1 MTGLQLATLASAA
14 PASSDAGQWVHLVP
28 NGAIDG
34 RDGRSYALSDPAGVV
49 EDFQSRA
56 LDLVVDFEHQNDTPA
71 ARLSGPVPAAGWIK
85 ALQARSDGIWG
96 LVQWTARAAELIKGR
111 EYRYLSPVILHHP
124 DTREIMRL
132 KGASL
137 VHNPN
142 FLLTALNAQEAQM
155 PPVPAKAAPADQATL
170 QSLLQAIISAFGL
183 PADATVD
190 QVMIALKAVKDQL
203 SAPPDPAKFMPV
215 EAVQAMLADRRL
227 ELSTASEG
235 RAQEKV
241 NAAFRQGYIH
251 GGMRDWALALCRSD
265 EAAFDTFL
273 QKSGPTF
280 GALLKNHGEGRG
292 QPAPARTSL
301 RSEAA
306 DSICA
311 QLGLPM
317 GALTK

>member
-1 MTGLQLATLASAA
+1 
-14 PASSDAGQWVHLVP
+14 VHLLP
-28 NGAIDG
+28 NGFMQG
-34 RDGRSYALSDPAGVV
+34 RDGRSFDLADPNGLILA
-49 EDFQSRA
+49 FQA
-56 LDLVVDFEHQNDTPA
+56 NAIDLPVDYEHQADNPEA
-71 ARLSGPVPAAGWIK
+71 KLKGPVPAAGWIK
-85 ALQARSDGIWG
+85 ELQARDDGIWG
-96 LVQWTARAAELIKGR
+96 RIEWTAMAAELIASKA
-111 EYRYLSPVILHHP
+111 YRFISPAILHHP
-124 DTREIMRL
+124 KTREIMRL
-132 KGASL
+132 TGAGL
-137 VHNPN
+137 VHRPN
-142 FLLTALNAQEAQM
+142 LHLPALNAQEAQM
-155 PPVPAKAAPADQATL
+155 PPVPAKAAPSDQATL
-170 QSLLQAIISAFGL
+170 QGLLQTIISVFGL
-183 PADATVD
+183 PANATAD
-190 QVMIALKAVKDQL
+190 QVMAALKAVKDQM
-203 SAPPDPAKFMPV
+203 SAPPDPAKYMPV
-215 EAVQAMLADRRL
+215 EAVQAMMADRHL

-280 GALLKNHGEGRG
+280 GGLLKNYGEGRS

-311 QLGLPM
+311 QPGLPM